1 MLSLDLKWRSANFD
15 YFWKNRKP
23 FLLNWPVWITK
34 FKSISRTI
42 FDCTDSLLYSA
53 ISINHSFFK
62 TQIDLEIADLAMMN
76 LLLFYFLLILFFCM
90 LSFCCS
96 LSTIQFQK
104 WFQERPHRP
113 TGQGL
118 LPFPATLPTR
128 PNRPIRP
135 PNIKPKWPNRPIIM
149 LSLLLRAVGPLLP
162 PYPKWPCPKWIYPK
176 LAYPNYPLAGL
187 VGVAIDLTMSTLP
200 TLPTLPMP
208 TPSLLPPLSTDIMEI
223 LDRNSKFP
231 KKQNWDLNTLYGQFF
246 LQKTPN
252 TIPVALCSSKNLS

>member
-1 MLSLDLKWRSANFD
+1 
-15 YFWKNRKP
+15 
-23 FLLNWPVWITK
+23 
-34 FKSISRTI
+34 
-42 FDCTDSLLYSA
+42 
-53 ISINHSFFK
+53 
-62 TQIDLEIADLAMMN
+62 
-76 LLLFYFLLILFFCM
+76 M

-187 VGVAIDLTMSTLP
+187 VGVAIDLTMY

-223 LDRNSKFP
+223 LDRNSKCP
-231 KKQNWDLNTLYGQFF
+231 KQNWDLNTLYMASFSYKKRQIQYLWLCVLPKICPNIYNTLFLIFIRFCSCTQFDDEILSMNVTEVWVFGWLIFSKIFDRLDF
-246 LQKTPN
+246 LFN
-252 TIPVALCSSKNLS
+252 A

>member
-1 MLSLDLKWRSANFD
+1 
-15 YFWKNRKP
+15 
-23 FLLNWPVWITK
+23 
-34 FKSISRTI
+34 
-42 FDCTDSLLYSA
+42 
-53 ISINHSFFK
+53 
-62 TQIDLEIADLAMMN
+62 
-76 LLLFYFLLILFFCM
+76 M

-118 LPFPATLPTR
+118 LPFPAILPTR

-149 LSLLLRAVGPLLP
+149 LSLLLRAVGLLLP
-162 PYPKWPCPKWIYPK
+162 PYPKWHCPKWIYPK

-187 VGVAIDLTMSTLP
+187 VGVAIDLTMY

-208 TPSLLPPLSTDIMEI
+208 TPSLLPPPSTDIMEI

-231 KKQNWDLNTLYGQFF
+231 KNKTGIWIHYMASFSHKKRQILYLWLCVLPKICPNIYNTLFLIFIRFCSCTQFDDEILSMKVTEVWVF
-246 LQKTPN
+246 GWL
-252 TIPVALCSSKNLS
+252 IFSKIVD

>member
-1 MLSLDLKWRSANFD
+1 M
-15 YFWKNRKP
+15 
-23 FLLNWPVWITK
+23 
-34 FKSISRTI
+34 TI
-42 FDCTDSLLYSA
+42 ILFFCW
-53 ISINHSFFK
+53 SF
-62 TQIDLEIADLAMMN
+62 
-76 LLLFYFLLILFFCM
+76 FFCM

-128 PNRPIRP
+128 PNRPIRL

-162 PYPKWPCPKWIYPK
+162 LYPKWPCPKWIYPK

-187 VGVAIDLTMSTLP
+187 VGVAIDLTMY

-223 LDRNSKFP
+223 LDRNSKCP
-231 KKQNWDLNTLYGQFF
+231 KQNWDLNTLYMASFSYKKHQIQYLWFCVLPKICPNIYNTLFLIFIRFCSCTQFED
-246 LQKTPN
+246 
-252 TIPVALCSSKNLS
+252 

>member
-1 MLSLDLKWRSANFD
+1 M
-15 YFWKNRKP
+15 
-23 FLLNWPVWITK
+23 
-34 FKSISRTI
+34 
-42 FDCTDSLLYSA
+42 
-53 ISINHSFFK
+53 
-62 TQIDLEIADLAMMN
+62 
-76 LLLFYFLLILFFCM
+76 LILFFCM

-128 PNRPIRP
+128 PNRPIRL

-187 VGVAIDLTMSTLP
+187 VGVAIDLTMY

-223 LDRNSKFP
+223 LDRNSKFL
-231 KKQNWDLNTLYGQFF
+231 KKQQLGFEYIIWPVFFYKKRQIQYLWLCVLPKICPNIYNTLFLIFICFCSCTQFDDEILSMNVTEVWVFGWLIFSKILDRLDF
-246 LQKTPN
+246 LFN
-252 TIPVALCSSKNLS
+252 A

>member
-1 MLSLDLKWRSANFD
+1 M
-15 YFWKNRKP
+15 
-23 FLLNWPVWITK
+23 
-34 FKSISRTI
+34 TI
-42 FDCTDSLLYSA
+42 ILFFCW
-53 ISINHSFFK
+53 SF
-62 TQIDLEIADLAMMN
+62 
-76 LLLFYFLLILFFCM
+76 FFCM

-162 PYPKWPCPKWIYPK
+162 PYPKWPCPKWVYPK

-187 VGVAIDLTMSTLP
+187 VGVAIDLTMF

-208 TPSLLPPLSTDIMEI
+208 TPSLLPPPSTDIMEI

>member
-1 MLSLDLKWRSANFD
+1 
-15 YFWKNRKP
+15 
-23 FLLNWPVWITK
+23 
-34 FKSISRTI
+34 
-42 FDCTDSLLYSA
+42 
-53 ISINHSFFK
+53 
-62 TQIDLEIADLAMMN
+62 
-76 LLLFYFLLILFFCM
+76 LLILFFCM

-128 PNRPIRP
+128 PNRPIRL

-187 VGVAIDLTMSTLP
+187 VEVAIDLTMS

-223 LDRNSKFP
+223 LDRNSKCP
-231 KKQNWDLNTLYGQFF
+231 KQNKTGIWINYIWPVFLTKNANLWFCVLPKICPNIYNTLFLIFIRFCSCTQFDDEILSMKVTEIWVF
-246 LQKTPN
+246 GWLIFSKTVDFYLILGLKHAQ
-252 TIPVALCSSKNLS
+252 TVILT